1 MRFLSPLCFFWA
13 GLLCSHG
20 KEDPSKFFAGTV
32 FPVLDQYCFDCH
44 DPEDSEGGVLFLGAK
59 KPADMEKRRGE
70 WRSVAEQLRNRTMPP
85 AKQKDQPT
93 EEERLKVANW
103 IQAYLRES
111 ASKAPPFA
119 SPVTAR
125 RLNRLEYDNTVRDL
139 LGIMLGFSETFPM
152 ESGGGEGFDNNGE
165 TLYTPP
171 MLMERFLEAS
181 GQIVDAV
188 IVSPVLKRRFE
199 ASDFKPLKKAPE
211 LVSAGQFDLYPMKPG
226 EKVSLTLPVYV
237 QGKYGFKVG
246 MGPAKDK
253 WMRLKVEVDGVQ
265 AANLGLKYDPT
276 YKNRPRNDH
285 FELELARGLRTITFR
300 AGEEGGGLYLAQV
313 EEARG
318 PEKAGQGAAHFRLL
332 GFNPGEKPLAPRK
345 AARNLLRR
353 FLPLAFRRPVS
364 DEEADRFLVLYDRA
378 DKRGDP
384 YEERVKLMLKGI
396 LVSPDFLFRIETP
409 PTGNEIELLS
419 GHELA
424 SRLSYFLWSSMPD
437 STLLQLADR
446 GRLQDEEVLRREVER
461 MLDDPKSSVLS
472 RTFIGQW
479 LGTKDVGGRLAPTQ
493 NDIQHYYTPEVA
505 KAMRTECEL
514 FFHDLVSE
522 NRPVLN
528 LLDSNYTFMS
538 GRLAKFYQRED
549 WKSLPMEEFRRVS
562 FDNQRRGGLVGMGA
576 VLAATS
582 HYKQTSPVLRGAW
595 VLDVLF
601 GTPVPPPPPDV
612 PPLVK
617 NANGKKLGIKES
629 LKKHRDHASC
639 SACHNLIDPVGFALE
654 NFDFLGRWR
663 DKANGQPIHTKGT
676 LPTGE
681 AFDGPEQLR
690 RILLLR
696 KDAFLRQL
704 IRKTYGYA
712 LGRAL
717 VDGDEGAIERIARKL
732 EQNGYGAR
740 DLIHEI
746 IQSTPFRHKQ
756 KPASR

>member
-20 KEDPSKFFAGTV
+20 KEDPGKFFADTV

-265 AANLGLKYDPT
+265 AASLGLKYDPT

-285 FELELARGLRTITFR
+285 FELELGRGLRTITFR

-313 EEARG
+313 
-318 PEKAGQGAAHFRLL
+318 
-332 GFNPGEKPLAPRK
+332 
-345 AARNLLRR
+345 
-353 FLPLAFRRPVS
+353 
-364 DEEADRFLVLYDRA
+364 
-378 DKRGDP
+378 
-384 YEERVKLMLKGI
+384 
-396 LVSPDFLFRIETP
+396 
-409 PTGNEIELLS
+409 
-419 GHELA
+419 
-424 SRLSYFLWSSMPD
+424 
-437 STLLQLADR
+437 
-446 GRLQDEEVLRREVER
+446 
-461 MLDDPKSSVLS
+461 
-472 RTFIGQW
+472 
-479 LGTKDVGGRLAPTQ
+479 
-493 NDIQHYYTPEVA
+493 
-505 KAMRTECEL
+505 
-514 FFHDLVSE
+514 
-522 NRPVLN
+522 
-528 LLDSNYTFMS
+528 
-538 GRLAKFYQRED
+538 
-549 WKSLPMEEFRRVS
+549 
-562 FDNQRRGGLVGMGA
+562 
-576 VLAATS
+576 
-582 HYKQTSPVLRGAW
+582 
-595 VLDVLF
+595 
-601 GTPVPPPPPDV
+601 
-612 PPLVK
+612 
-617 NANGKKLGIKES
+617 
-629 LKKHRDHASC
+629 
-639 SACHNLIDPVGFALE
+639 
-654 NFDFLGRWR
+654 
-663 DKANGQPIHTKGT
+663 
-676 LPTGE
+676 
-681 AFDGPEQLR
+681 
-690 RILLLR
+690 
-696 KDAFLRQL
+696 
-704 IRKTYGYA
+704 
-712 LGRAL
+712 
-717 VDGDEGAIERIARKL
+717 
-732 EQNGYGAR
+732 
-740 DLIHEI
+740 
-746 IQSTPFRHKQ
+746 
-756 KPASR
+756 